1 MCVDLSRDCCGLRVR
16 GLVPD
21 CFEVLEDGSGA
32 NVVGLLLG
40 SANKGEGAPWA
51 RPRAS
56 AGDMLVGRDS
66 GAGTDM
72 AVATAR
78 AARGRRDRARGG
90 ILFGSERGGSEA
102 CAASTCGDSPALI
115 RSTDW
120 RGGSPEAT
128 TRALF
133 LGLRGLFRNFVVAGS
148 SP

>member
-1 MCVDLSRDCCGLRVR
+1 MCVDSSRDCCGLRVR

-21 CFEVLEDGSGA
+21 CFEALDDGPGA

-40 SANKGEGAPWA
+40 SANEREGAPWA
-51 RPRAS
+51 RTRAS
-56 AGDMLVGRDS
+56 AGDRLR
-66 GAGTDM
+66 DM

-90 ILFGSERGGSEA
+90 TLFGSERGGSEA

-133 LGLRGLFRNFVVAGS
+133 LGLRGLFRSFVVAGS